1 MKNSRSF
8 AKEQIFGK
16 VIIKNHNSTFMKKVF
31 VILCISA
38 SFAACG
44 GNSSKNT
51 GGSDSTNGVNQSAKA
66 ADANADTV
74 VAKTG
79 TESAGGSAGSS
90 TGEKLMATLDCSTCH
105 KVDTKVIGPAFEEV
119 AKKYDASDANI
130 EMLAKKIISGG
141 SGNWGNIAMTPHP
154 SLPESDAKEIVKY
167 ILSLKK

>member
-1 MKNSRSF
+1 
-8 AKEQIFGK
+8 
-16 VIIKNHNSTFMKKVF
+16 MKKVF
-31 VILCISA
+31 FILCISA
-38 SFAACG
+38 VVTACG

-51 GGSDSTNGVNQSAKA
+51 GGSDSTNSVNQTAKA

-90 TGEKLMATLDCSTCH
+90 AGEKLMTSLDCSTCH
-105 KVDTKVIGPAFEEV
+105 KVDTKVIGPAFQDI

-130 EMLAKKIISGG
+130 DMLAKKIISGG

-154 SLPESDAKEIVKY
+154 SLPEADAKEIVKY